1 MIARRQNKK
10 LLRHIWA
17 GQSGSQAVELALT
30 LPVLLAFIY
39 GVMECGR
46 IVFTHAALN
55 FAAEEATRF
64 ATVNYNASTIDIET
78 IARDRL
84 ILIDPDGITS
94 FDVLSDLDESDQ
106 TKLVTVEIAYAFQPI
121 LPIAWGS
128 FSLIGH
134 SRGFRIDQ

>member
-1 MIARRQNKK
+1 
-10 LLRHIWA
+10 
-17 GQSGSQAVELALT
+17 
-30 LPVLLAFIY
+30 
-39 GVMECGR
+39 
-46 IVFTHAALN
+46 
-55 FAAEEATRF
+55 
-64 ATVNYNASTIDIET
+64 
-78 IARDRL
+78 
-84 ILIDPDGITS
+84 LIDPDGITS